1 MGGDTP
7 AAARPEVDAFELAGT
22 GMLVTDESGLIL
34 CANRAYCDLVGRR
47 ERELVGQSF
56 LHAFPKPAQPLV
68 RRTLKAALGPGALPL
83 PSHGSL
89 VRRDGRSVAVLL
101 TIRATGGARPLA
113 VITVTDVTALAA
125 TEARLT
131 AVLEEQRL
139 ILDHA
144 QVGILFSRSG
154 RVMRANAAC
163 ARMLGYPES
172 ELIGLATTAL
182 VPAIDGTEPAGDE
195 PWHAELEARHRDGTS
210 FWCEVDGQP
219 FSAPGEPVQ
228 SIWTLRDVTERRR
241 AQEDLARAL
250 LDQRAILDNASV
262 GIVFSRDR
270 TVQRCNR
277 KAEELF
283 GYAPGELNGQP
294 GRALYPDDETYAAVG
309 RQAGPVL
316 AAGES
321 FHTEL
326 QLRRRDGSFFWCRMS
341 AKAVNPQAPH
351 QETIWIGEDVTAQH
365 AAQAALVRARDE
377 LEQRVAE
384 RTRDL
389 ADKNAELETEV
400 AERRYAEERLQV
412 RGERLLYHRNQL
424 MALAR
429 RDRADLGESLAE
441 VLATACTTLRLDRA
455 SYWRMLPDGR
465 GVRCELVHRADGGAD
480 PAPAADLVDPGE
492 HPAYFSAIVANEIIA
507 AEDAE
512 SHPATRSLGPG
523 YLRPLGITATLD
535 APVWLDGRVVGL
547 VCCEVTHG
555 ARAWQPEEVDFASG
569 IATMIALAIEASQRL
584 DAEGKLMRLAHYDA
598 LTGLPNRNLL
608 ADRLRQA
615 LVFASRHRM
624 RVALMFLDLD
634 RFKNI
639 NDSLGHHVGDQILK
653 EVAARLTRSL
663 RGGDTVARLGGDE
676 FVVVLQEVRNAHDA
690 AMVAQNLLR
699 DLAPPYLMDGRELH
713 VSASIGITLFPDD
726 GRDGDVLMQNA
737 DVAMYHVKDG
747 GRNGY
752 QFFAATMNQQ
762 ANRRLAIEHDLRLAI
777 RRGELV
783 LHYQPQIDLARR
795 EVRAVEALVRWR
807 HPEHGLLAPDEFIGI
822 AEESGLGQAL
832 GEWTLREACTQS
844 RRWRAAG
851 LRPVPVAVNLS
862 ARVFRD
868 QTLPATLAGILRDTG
883 LEPRFLELEITESAV
898 MQQSDTTLETL
909 SQLST
914 MGIQLSVDD
923 FGTGYSSLAY
933 LKRFPIDKLKI
944 DQSFVRDIP
953 GDSDDV
959 AITQAIISLAKALG
973 LRVVAEGVETEAQLG
988 FLVANGCD
996 DVQGNLFCAPCE
1008 GREAERIFV
1017 VRPPG
1022 GLAAAAGR

>member
-47 ERELVGQSF
+47 ERELVGQPF
-56 LHAFPKPAQPLV
+56 LHAFPKPTQPLV

-83 PSHGSL
+83 SSHAT
-89 VRRDGRSVAVLL
+89 VIRRDGRSVAVLL
-101 TIRATGGARPLA
+101 TVRATGDARPLA
-113 VITVTDVTALAA
+113 VITVTDVTALAT

-144 QVGILFSRSG
+144 QVGILFSRGG

-195 PWHAELEARHRDGTS
+195 PWHAELQARHRDGTS

-283 GYAPGELNGQP
+283 GYAPGELNGKP

-389 ADKNAELETEV
+389 ADKNTELETEV

-441 VLATACTTLRLDRA
+441 VLATACTTLRLDRV
-455 SYWRMLPDGR
+455 SYWRMLADGR

-492 HPAYFSAIVANEIIA
+492 HPAYFGAIVANEIIA

-547 VCCEVTHG
+547 VCCEVTQG

-608 ADRLRQA
+608 ADRLRQG

-653 EVAARLTRSL
+653 EVAARLTRGL

-699 DLAPPYLMDGRELH
+699 DLAPPYLVDGRELH
-713 VSASIGITLFPDD
+713 VSASIGITLYPDD

-762 ANRRLAIEHDLRLAI
+762 ANRRLAIEHDLRLGI

-807 HPEHGLLAPDEFIGI
+807 HPEHGLLLPDEFIGI

-844 RRWRAAG
+844 RRWQSAG

-883 LEPRFLELEITESAV
+883 LEPRLLELEITESAV

-909 SQLST
+909 SQLSA

-959 AITQAIISLAKALG
+959 AITQAIISLGKALG

-988 FLVANGCD
+988 FLVAHGCD
-996 DVQGNLFCAPCE
+996 DVQGNLFCAPLE
-1008 GREAERIFV
+1008 GRETERIFA
-1017 VRPPG
+1017 PPP
-1022 GLAAAAGR
+1022 

>member
-34 CANRAYCDLVGRR
+34 RANRTYCDLVGRR
-47 ERELVGQSF
+47 ERELVGQPF
-56 LHAFPKPAQPLV
+56 LHAFPKPVQPLV

-83 PSHGSL
+83 SSHAT
-89 VRRDGRSVAVLL
+89 VIRRDGRSVAVLL
-101 TIRATGGARPLA
+101 TVRATGDARPLA
-113 VITVTDVTALAA
+113 VITVTDVTALAT

-144 QVGILFSRSG
+144 QVGILFSRGG

-195 PWHAELEARHRDGTS
+195 PWHAELQARHRDGTS

-283 GYAPGELNGQP
+283 GYAPGELNGKP

-389 ADKNAELETEV
+389 ADKNTELETEV

-441 VLATACTTLRLDRA
+441 VLATACTTLRLDRV
-455 SYWRMLPDGR
+455 SYWRMLADGR

-492 HPAYFSAIVANEIIA
+492 HPAYFGAIVANEIIA

-547 VCCEVTHG
+547 VCCEVTQG

-608 ADRLRQA
+608 ADRLRQG

-653 EVAARLTRSL
+653 EVAARLTRGL

-699 DLAPPYLMDGRELH
+699 DLAPPYLVDGRELH
-713 VSASIGITLFPDD
+713 VSASIGITLYPDD

-762 ANRRLAIEHDLRLAI
+762 ANRRLAIEHDLRLGI

-807 HPEHGLLAPDEFIGI
+807 HPEHGLLLPDEFIGI

-844 RRWRAAG
+844 RRWQSAG

-883 LEPRFLELEITESAV
+883 LEPRLLELEITESAV

-909 SQLST
+909 SQLSA

-959 AITQAIISLAKALG
+959 AITQAIISLGKALG

-988 FLVANGCD
+988 FLVAHGCD
-996 DVQGNLFCAPCE
+996 DVQGNLFCAPLE
-1008 GREAERIFV
+1008 GRETERIFA
-1017 VRPPG
+1017 PPP
-1022 GLAAAAGR
+1022 